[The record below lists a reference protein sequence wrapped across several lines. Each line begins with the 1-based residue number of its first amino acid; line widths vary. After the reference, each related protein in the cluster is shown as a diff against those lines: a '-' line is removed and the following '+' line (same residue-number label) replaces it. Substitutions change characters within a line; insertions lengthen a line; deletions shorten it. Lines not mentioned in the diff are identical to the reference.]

1 MHRKFEN
8 YLSKNPTLTRY
19 LKVYFNTNTK
29 SQHYFDTLL
38 GSLKNKQTNKPGALT
53 KKDSISPNLMVLTNF
68 HGKIIISGRKTN
80 GNSIFPFPQTTNPNK
95 EPFLLLYRWFAHSWE
110 TAIGALNLH
119 SDQSRPAWP
128 RSPGP
133 LELASIFSVPR
144 ALRHLGFL
152 RPQCENHSRGT
163 DQHFVFLPKDGQDLG
178 GLSLGTLKWLGLKCW
193 PNKKAATEIIDLFHR
208 LWESQ
213 WTAHRRVT
221 GLSSTR
227 DQNPKRN
234 PKG

>member
-1 MHRKFEN
+1 
-8 YLSKNPTLTRY
+8 
-19 LKVYFNTNTK
+19 
-29 SQHYFDTLL
+29 
-38 GSLKNKQTNKPGALT
+38 
-53 KKDSISPNLMVLTNF
+53 MVLTNF
-68 HGKIIISGRKTN
+68 QGKIIISGRKTN

-119 SDQSRPAWP
+119 SDQRDLLGQGVQGPRNRPP
-128 RSPGP
+128 SSVSPEHSGTW
-133 LELASIFSVPR
+133 
-144 ALRHLGFL
+144 GFWD
-152 RPQCENHSRGT
+152 QCENHSRGT

-193 PNKKAATEIIDLFHR
+193 PNTKATTEIIDLFQR